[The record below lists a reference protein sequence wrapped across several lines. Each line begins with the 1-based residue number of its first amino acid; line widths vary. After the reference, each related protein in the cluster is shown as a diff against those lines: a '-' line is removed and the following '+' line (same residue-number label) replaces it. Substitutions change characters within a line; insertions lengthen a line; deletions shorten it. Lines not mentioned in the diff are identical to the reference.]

1 MTMTM
6 TTTTTT
12 RRARRIGALGVAAS
26 LALSSLALISLAF
39 TSGCARAPKTT
50 TLPVGP
56 ATARRPDVPAILV
69 LMPSS
74 SDAATA
80 TLRGLTD
87 ELAEDFDV
95 VPRILE
101 PGSEAVAI
109 GQAVGEVKPSA
120 VVLMN
125 NPTLRLWRTWR
136 ASAAGSSAPPAVA
149 VLTSFLRES
158 SAGIPELTGVV
169 YEVPLVTSL
178 VNLRALLGTKLVRV
192 GVLHRPS
199 FRGFLDEQRRLAA
212 GEGFEIVGVELA
224 SETRGAIRRGLERL
238 RSEDR
243 VDAIWVLNDNALL
256 DKELIARGWLE
267 GLRDNKL
274 PVVVNVASL
283 VSRRVEFGTFGVLPD
298 HRALGAQAANLVA
311 TLSERGWKTEGVDF
325 ELPVSVEKVL
335 DADFARKNLG
345 LGDAQI
351 ATVDRVVE

>member
-1 MTMTM
+1 MKLDTLERNRSRTWADNAAMLLAATQ
-6 TTTTTT
+6 
-12 RRARRIGALGVAAS
+12 AGA
-26 LALSSLALISLAF
+26 
-39 TSGCARAPKTT
+39 GCARAPKTT
-50 TLPVGP
+50 TQAVGP

-74 SDAATA
+74 EAAST

-87 ELAEDFDV
+87 ELSEDFDV
-95 VPRILE
+95 VARILD
-101 PGSEAVAI
+101 PDSDAVAI
-109 GQAVGEVKPSA
+109 ADAVREVKPSA

-125 NPTLRLWRTWR
+125 NPTLRLWRRWR
-136 ASAAGSSAPPAVA
+136 ASTAGEPAPPAVA

-212 GEGFEIVGVELA
+212 GEGFEVVGVELE
-224 SETRGAIRRGLERL
+224 SETRGAIRRGLDRL
-238 RSEDR
+238 RSEER

-256 DKELIARGWLE
+256 EKELIARGWLE
-267 GLRDNKL
+267 GLRDNTT

-311 TLSERGWKTEGVDF
+311 MLAERGWKTDGIDF

>member
-1 MTMTM
+1 MGYSMM
-6 TTTTTT
+6 
-12 RRARRIGALGVAAS
+12 RP
-26 LALSSLALISLAF
+26 LALALVLASMSSA
-39 TSGCARAPKTT
+39 CAGARGTT
-50 TLPVGP
+50 
-56 ATARRPDVPAILV
+56 ATATATELPPVVRRPGLPAILV
-69 LMPSS
+69 LMPASE
-74 SDAATA
+74 AASA
-80 TLRGLTD
+80 TLRGLSD

-95 VPRILE
+95 VPRIVAADADVSFID
-101 PGSEAVAI
+101 GAVRDV
-109 GQAVGEVKPSA
+109 QPSG

-125 NPTLRLWRTWR
+125 NPTLRAWRKWR
-136 ASAAGSSAPPAVA
+136 AASPANSVPAVA

-158 SAGIPELTGVV
+158 SAGVPDLTGVV

-199 FRGFLDEQRRLAA
+199 FRSFVQEQRQRAA
-212 GEGFEIVGVELA
+212 AEGFEVVGVELE
-224 SETRGAIRRGLERL
+224 SETRGAIRRGLDRL
-238 RSEDR
+238 RDEER

-256 DKELIARGWLE
+256 EKDLIARGWLE
-267 GLRDNKL
+267 GLRDNKI

-298 HRALGAQAANLVA
+298 HRALGAQAANMVA
-311 TLSERGWKTEGVDF
+311 TLAERGWKTEGLGF

-335 DADFARKNLG
+335 DADFARKTLG